1 MKRRLAVL
9 LGIMTACVSTGT
21 AGCTKEASAEYPK
34 YESVAAA
41 PADAEYTFE
50 TELGEE
56 KAPYPLSDGRAFYV
70 SSEGSSGN
78 DGLSESAPI
87 DLKTVNSEAFQSQ
100 LAAGDSI
107 LFRRGDTFGNLT
119 ITDVSGTEENPVTVS
134 AYGEGEAPFFRYSGN
149 PVVIA
154 YCSNFVVRDLR
165 IEVIGVDRNPSNPSQ
180 RTGLSVVYDHPGDR
194 KFENIYIFDNEI
206 FSESVQKNTFGIEV
220 TAASQNWNSRPVEVL
235 SNLHIKRNTVHDVGR
250 SGIHTIGWLVDEG
263 YNNVDPKMYKDIF
276 IDENVVYNVG
286 CMGIYITCCTNSTIN
301 RNLVYAAGIYD
312 KAELMEGECGI
323 MALCADGMDI
333 MYNEIYGCRDQKVNF
348 DAMGIDID
356 WNCTDINVQYNYC
369 YANQG
374 GGIGT
379 MSNRDSFIRNNRIEN
394 NLCETNHEGQ
404 ITVTGFTS
412 RSYGVPEDMHVV
424 KNLQITENLILGTP
438 PGKYM
443 LYCIIS
449 NGDAGWSGN
458 VFSENRV
465 VYTGSDPSDIYFV
478 SIEESVPWYKFS
490 SNRYYSEKTSVFK
503 CIDNTA
509 QADIDGEAKAYGGR
523 SLKFEN
529 WQKRD
534 VGSVYETRSDAAPS
548 VPSDPQVRFMNGALY
563 LSWSAS
569 KGDVWHYNVYLTGE
583 GEEAEY
589 RNMLGE
595 TTGDTFLYEPK
606 HKGTY
611 YFIVQPESNQGVY
624 GRALKIKVEIQ

>member
-1 MKRRLAVL
+1 MKRLAVFL
-9 LGIMTACVSTGT
+9 SVLAICGGTGM
-21 AGCTKEASAEYPK
+21 AGCGEGKTGEYPA
-34 YESVAAA
+34 YESVADR
-41 PADAEYTFE
+41 PADAEYAFE
-50 TELGEE
+50 SELEGE
-56 KAPYPLSDGRAFYV
+56 KSPYPLSAGRVFYV
-70 SSEGSSGN
+70 SAEGSSAN
-78 DGLSESAPI
+78 DGLSEAAPL
-87 DLKTVNSEAFQSQ
+87 DLAAVNSQAFQAQ
-100 LAAGDSI
+100 LTAGDSI

-119 ITDVSGTEENPVTVS
+119 ITDVSGSEDNPVTLS

-154 YCSNFVVRDLR
+154 YCGNFVVRDLK
-165 IEVIGVDRNPSNPSQ
+165 IEVVGVDRAPSNPSQ
-180 RTGLSVVYDHPGDR
+180 RAGLSLVYDHPGDR

-220 TAASQNWNSRPVEVL
+220 TAASQNWDSRPVGVL
-235 SNLHIKRNTVHDVGR
+235 KNVHIKRNTVHDLGR

-263 YNNVDPKMYKDIF
+263 YNNVDPAMYEDIF
-276 IDENVVYNVG
+276 IDENVVYNIG

-301 RNLVYAAGIYD
+301 RNLVYSAGIYD

-333 MYNEIYGCRDQKVNF
+333 MYNEIYGCRDQEVNF

-394 NLCETNHEGQ
+394 NLCDTNHEGQ

-412 RSYGVPEDMHVV
+412 RVAGVPEDMHVV
-424 KNLQITENLILGTP
+424 KNLQITDNLIVGTP
-438 PGKYM
+438 SGKYM
-443 LYCIIS
+443 FYCIQS
-449 NGDAGWSGN
+449 NGDAAWSGN
-458 VFSENRV
+458 VFAENRV
-465 VYTGSDPSDIYFV
+465 VYTGEDPMDICFV
-478 SIEESVPWYKFS
+478 SVEETVPWYKFAG
-490 SNRYYSEKTSVFK
+490 NRYYSADTSTFK
-503 CIDNTA
+503 CIDGTV
-509 QADIDGEAKAYGGR
+509 QADIDPGASAYGGR

-534 VGSVYETRSDAAPS
+534 VGSVYERTSAAP
-548 VPSDPQVRFMNGALY
+548 PSAPSAPEVRFENGRAEI
-563 LSWSAS
+563 SWKGSD
-569 KGDVWHYNVYLTGE
+569 GDVWHYNVYVTGD
-583 GEEAEY
+583 GEDAEY

-595 TTGDTFLYEPK
+595 TEGTSWTFEPEHTGVYN
-606 HKGTY
+606 
-611 YFIVQPESNQGVY
+611 FIVQPESNQGVY
-624 GRALKIKVEIQ
+624 GRALKIRVEIK

>member
-1 MKRRLAVL
+1 M
-9 LGIMTACVSTGT
+9 
-21 AGCTKEASAEYPK
+21 AGCGEEKTGEYPA
-34 YESVAAA
+34 YESVADR
-41 PADAEYTFE
+41 PADAEYAFE
-50 TELGEE
+50 SELEGE
-56 KAPYPLSDGRAFYV
+56 KSPYPLSAGRVFYV
-70 SSEGSSGN
+70 SAEGSSSN
-78 DGLSESAPI
+78 DGLSEAAPL
-87 DLKTVNSEAFQSQ
+87 DLVAVNSQAFQAQ
-100 LAAGDSI
+100 LTAGDSI

-119 ITDVSGTEENPVTVS
+119 ITNVSGSEDNPVTLS

-154 YCSNFVVRDLR
+154 YCGNFVVRDLK
-165 IEVIGVDRNPSNPSQ
+165 IEVVGVDRAPSNPSQ
-180 RTGLSVVYDHPGDR
+180 RAGLSLVYDHPGDR

-220 TAASQNWNSRPVEVL
+220 TAASQNWDSRPVGVL
-235 SNLHIKRNTVHDVGR
+235 KNVHIKRNTVHDLGR

-263 YNNVDPKMYKDIF
+263 YNNVDPAMYEDIF
-276 IDENVVYNVG
+276 IDENVVYNIG

-301 RNLVYAAGIYD
+301 RNLVYSAGIYD

-333 MYNEIYGCRDQKVNF
+333 MYNEIYGCRDQEVNF

-394 NLCETNHEGQ
+394 NLCDTNHEGQ

-412 RSYGVPEDMHVV
+412 RVAGVPEDMHVV
-424 KNLQITENLILGTP
+424 KNLQITDNLIVGTP
-438 PGKYM
+438 SGKYM
-443 LYCIIS
+443 FYCIQS
-449 NGDAGWSGN
+449 NGDAAWSGN
-458 VFSENRV
+458 VFAENRV
-465 VYTGSDPSDIYFV
+465 VYTGEDPSDIYFV
-478 SIEESVPWYKFS
+478 SVEETVPWYKFAG
-490 SNRYYSEKTSVFK
+490 NRYYSADTSTFK
-503 CIDNTA
+503 CIDGTA
-509 QADIDGEAKAYGGR
+509 QADIDPGASAYGGR

-534 VGSVYETRSDAAPS
+534 VGSVYERTSAAP
-548 VPSDPQVRFMNGALY
+548 PSAPFAPEVRFENGRAEI
-563 LSWSAS
+563 SWKGSD
-569 KGDVWHYNVYLTGE
+569 GDVWHYNVYVTGD
-583 GEEAEY
+583 GEDAEY

-595 TTGDTFLYEPK
+595 TEGTSWTFAPEHTGVYN
-606 HKGTY
+606 
-611 YFIVQPESNQGVY
+611 FIVQPESNQGVY
-624 GRALKIKVEIQ
+624 GRALKIRVEIK